1 MASGLE
7 TETMRQTA
15 VRLGNGQLFGAP
27 VEGQLGMRMMDKSAG
42 HATTWMPIPVG
53 ALADAA
59 DGARVAT
66 GVLADTA
73 GGVALSAYN
82 GRGHGGPT
90 IELRL
95 DHVAPPAQDAG
106 ALIATARV
114 LHEAGGAAYV
124 TAEVRDDTDRIVA
137 RATGHYLLLS
147 RGSQPVAALP
157 APAGNAPAGNG
168 AGTNASGSNGAGTN
182 ASGSNGAGT
191 NGSVGYGAGELDGF
205 APGSADELFR
215 ALGPAGGD
223 PAVWSLAAAERLAN
237 GRGDVHGGI
246 LLAIGQLA
254 QQRFQLAD
262 SAGMARPRPL
272 STQAEYLRPVPADGA
287 ELTCRTE
294 YVRRGRAFRTVRCQ
308 LVRSDGRVAAVVS
321 GLWSSA
327 DSAIR

>member
-124 TAEVRDDTDRIVA
+124 TAEVTDDTDRMVA

-157 APAGNAPAGNG
+157 APAGNAPAG
-168 AGTNASGSNGAGTN
+168 NGAGTN